1 MTDPNPEDA
10 TTWVRVDGTYALAV
24 PRHAPLEEQRR
35 LVERVT
41 HALEALAQHGST
53 SAEESLAGL
62 PLRPLEALRA
72 AGTEVMAGIPG
83 VAGTEADRLPGHL
96 APPEA

>member
-1 MTDPNPEDA
+1 MPEDV
-10 TTWVRVDGTYALAV
+10 TWVRVDATRALAV
-24 PRHAPLEEQRR
+24 PRTLTVEGQAR

-53 SAEESLAGL
+53 SAEESLAGI
-62 PLRPLEALRA
+62 PLRSLDDLRA
-72 AGTEVMAGIPG
+72 AGVRVVSAEGLGA
-83 VAGTEADRLPGHL
+83 RL